1 VETECRKGIEMPD
14 TFDAIVIGGGVIGA
28 STAFHLKSL
37 GCPRV
42 LLVERGDICAGGTA
56 KSCAIIRTHY
66 TVPSNSVLALK
77 SLEVFQNFS
86 EVLGDPDADS
96 GFVNSGYIILAA
108 DDDIAEHLLESV
120 STQSSAG
127 VDTYEISPTEALE
140 LHPRLNVEDAKVLAY
155 EPNSGYA
162 DPYLTTTG
170 FISAGRKL
178 GVEVRPNCTVT
189 GLMMEGQR
197 ITGIETTQGP
207 VHAKTVISA
216 VGPWTGNIATWAGLS
231 IPLEVSRHIV
241 LTFRDAN
248 PYEATLPIVKD
259 MTTANKMYFRPSS
272 GGVALVGTGDHGE
285 PVYNADQLDENVS
298 DDFVLRQGGQ
308 MAHRMPSFTNAE
320 LVASWTGPYDITPD
334 WNPVLGRV
342 PEVDGLILAYGFSG
356 HGFKLAPMIGK
367 ILAQTT
373 LNETCDVDPHP
384 YRLNRFAEG
393 ELLTG
398 AYGVGSIS

>member
-1 VETECRKGIEMPD
+1 MPD
-14 TFDAIVIGGGVIGA
+14 TYDAIVIGGGVIGA

-37 GCPRV
+37 GCSRV
-42 LLVERGDICAGGTA
+42 LLVERGDICTGGTA

-77 SLEVFQNFS
+77 SLEIFQNFAD
-86 EVLGDPDADS
+86 VLGDADADC

-108 DDDIAEHLLESV
+108 DDGIAEHLLESV

-127 VDTYEISPTEALE
+127 VETYEISPDEARK

-178 GVEVRPNCTVT
+178 GLEVRANCPVT
-189 GLMMEGQR
+189 GLLMEGGR
-197 ITGIETTQGP
+197 VVGIETKDGP
-207 VHAKTVISA
+207 VHAGTVISA
-216 VGPWTGNIATWAGLS
+216 VGPWTGQIAAWAGVS

-241 LTFRDAN
+241 LTFREAE

-272 GGVALVGTGDHGE
+272 GGVALVGTGDHGD
-285 PVYNADQLDENVS
+285 PVDHADGLDENVG
-298 DDFVLRQGGQ
+298 DDFVLHQGKQ
-308 MAHRMPSFTNAE
+308 MAHRMPSFADAE

-334 WNPVLGRV
+334 WNPVLGRM
-342 PEVDGLILAYGFSG
+342 PGADGLVLAYGFSG

-367 ILAQTT
+367 VLAQTA
-373 LNETCDVDPHP
+373 LDEPCDVDPHP
-384 YRLNRFAEG
+384 YRVGRFDEG
-393 ELLTG
+393 DLLTG